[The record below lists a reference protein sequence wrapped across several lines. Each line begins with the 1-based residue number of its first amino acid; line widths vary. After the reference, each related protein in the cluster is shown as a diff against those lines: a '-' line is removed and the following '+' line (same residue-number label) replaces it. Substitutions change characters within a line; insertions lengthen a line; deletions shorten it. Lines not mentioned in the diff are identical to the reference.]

1 MVHDFWYHRILPQLV
16 DEACDF
22 RVENELFF
30 GGGVGGDAIVDDS
43 VAVGLKYMSA
53 CLNKTVEGRRA
64 LHIPDHRHCIG
75 ACPHPL
81 LLMKLATH
89 SITRRLTVNSDLP
102 HCQYNRLC
110 RINQIPIDCHSV
122 SQQLFL
128 GKPILMDDF
137 HLFDD
142 GRFA

>member
-30 GGGVGGDAIVDDS
+30 GGGVGGDTVVDDS

-64 LHIPDHRHCIG
+64 LHIPDHRHWIG
-75 ACPHPL
+75 ARPRP
-81 LLMKLATH
+81 
-89 SITRRLTVNSDLP
+89 
-102 HCQYNRLC
+102 
-110 RINQIPIDCHSV
+110 
-122 SQQLFL
+122 
-128 GKPILMDDF
+128 
-137 HLFDD
+137 
-142 GRFA
+142 